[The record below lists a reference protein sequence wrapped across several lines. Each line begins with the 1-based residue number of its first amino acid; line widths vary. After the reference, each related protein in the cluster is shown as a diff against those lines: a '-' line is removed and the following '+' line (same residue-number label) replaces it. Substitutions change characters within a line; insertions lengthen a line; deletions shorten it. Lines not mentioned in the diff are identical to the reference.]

1 MSVIKLPLIFQEGV
15 VLQHGK
21 PICIWGEAQTDE
33 PVYIQLGEH
42 NAVAP
47 VKDGHWKAFLEPM
60 GAASGL
66 ELTVSAGLETI
77 HISDVAV
84 GEVWIAGGQ
93 SNMEFLLKHD
103 AQRAEAAQRVCEDV
117 RCFEVPKISFPGQE
131 SYFKMSEAGVWR
143 KENPSD
149 SLLFNAIGYFF
160 ANRLHEALEVPVG
173 IINCTWGG
181 TSASCWVSEEYLTG
195 ELQFYLDKAREVQ
208 SNMDY
213 EKELP
218 GFIEIQKR
226 MLASNID
233 MGKPNFAPVSPLI
246 DSETHQRLMTMNNWP
261 FSPFRP
267 CGLHGLMLKTIVP
280 YTVSG
285 VIWYQGE
292 SDEYFSEHYEAA
304 MKAVI
309 QCWRDEWQQ
318 PLPFIMVQLAA
329 FEVMAEYLDFVSI
342 RKAQE
347 RIARTVP
354 QVYLVTAMDVGMRY
368 DIHPKQKKP
377 VALRLANQALDK
389 VYGMHLPADSPTFLD
404 AERSPGRIVL
414 RMKHTGTGLCL
425 KGEKCETFDI
435 LVNGQ
440 PKNADIQISGHDIVV
455 SSPEIENADEVTVK
469 FCQRPWCV
477 LNIYNSS
484 GLPVLPFTAVIP
496 AQPEVKGNL

>member
-1 MSVIKLPLIFQEGV
+1 MSVIKLPSIFQDGM
-15 VLQHGK
+15 VLQRRK
-21 PICIWGEAQTDE
+21 PICIWGEAQTDL
-33 PVYIQLGEH
+33 PVYICLGEH

-47 VKDGHWKAFLEPM
+47 VEDGHWKTFLAPM
-60 GAASGL
+60 EAAVGL
-66 ELTVSAGLETI
+66 RLTVCAGSETV
-77 HISDVAV
+77 HIEDVAV

-103 AQRAEAAQRVCEDV
+103 AQREEAATRVCDDV

-131 SYFKMSEAGVWR
+131 AYFKMSEAGIWR
-143 KENPSD
+143 KENPSA
-149 SLLFNAIGYFF
+149 SLLFNAIGYYF
-160 ANRLHEALEVPVG
+160 ANRLHEVLQVPIG

-195 ELQFYLDKAREVQ
+195 ELQFYLDKARQVQ

-213 EKELP
+213 DKELS
-218 GFIEIQKR
+218 GFIEMQKR
-226 MLASNID
+226 ILSSNID
-233 MGKPNFAPVSPLI
+233 MGKPNLAPVSPLI
-246 DSETHQRLMTMNNWP
+246 DEKTHERLMVMNNWP

-309 QCWRDEWQQ
+309 RCWRDEWSQT
-318 PLPFIMVQLAA
+318 LPFIMVQLAS
-329 FEVMAEYLDFVSI
+329 FEVMAEYLDFVPI

-354 QVYLVTAMDVGMRY
+354 QVYLVTAMDLGMRY

-389 VYGMHLPADSPTFLD
+389 VYGMHLLADSPTVLD
-404 AERSPGRIVL
+404 AERSPGVIRL
-414 RMKHTGTGLCL
+414 RMKHTGTGLRL
-425 KGEKCETFDI
+425 RGEKCETFDI

-440 PKNADIQISGHDIVV
+440 LQNADIHISGHDIIV
-455 SSPEIENADEVTVK
+455 SSPVIGNEDEVIVK

-477 LNIYNSS
+477 LNLYNSRD
-484 GLPVLPFTAVIP
+484 LPVLPFTVVIP
-496 AQPEVKGNL
+496 ARSKTKGNL

>member
-1 MSVIKLPLIFQEGV
+1 MSGIKLPTIFQDGM
-15 VLQHGK
+15 VLQRGK
-21 PICIWGEAQTDE
+21 PICVWGEAQIDL
-33 PVYIQLGEH
+33 PIQIRLGEQ
-42 NAVAP
+42 NAIAP
-47 VKDGHWKAFLEPM
+47 VKDGHWKAFLAPM
-60 GAASGL
+60 EAASGL
-66 ELTVSAGLETI
+66 ELTVYAGSETI
-77 HISDVAV
+77 HIQDVAV

-103 AQRAEAAQRVCEDV
+103 AQRADAAERLCEDV

-131 SYFKMSEAGVWR
+131 ACFKMSEAGVWR
-143 KENPSD
+143 KANPSD
-149 SLLFNAIGYFF
+149 SLLFNAIGYYF
-160 ANRLHEALEVPVG
+160 ANRLHEALGVPVG

-213 EKELP
+213 QKELP
-218 GFIEIQKR
+218 GFIEMQRQI
-226 MLASNID
+226 LASGVD
-233 MGKPNFAPVSPLI
+233 MGRPNLAPVSPLI
-246 DSETHQRLMTMNNWP
+246 DQKTHERLMTMNNWP

-280 YTVSG
+280 YTLSG

-309 QCWRDEWQQ
+309 RCWRDEWKQ
-318 PLPFIMVQLAA
+318 PLPFIMVQLAS
-329 FEVMAEYLDFVSI
+329 FEVMAEYLDFVTI
-342 RKAQE
+342 RKVQE
-347 RIARTVP
+347 HIARTVP
-354 QVYLVTAMDVGMRY
+354 QVYLVTAMDLGMRY

-389 VYGMHLPADSPTFLD
+389 VYGMHLLADSPTFQD
-404 AERSPGRIVL
+404 AQRSPGRILL
-414 RMKHTGTGLCL
+414 RMKHTGAGLRL
-425 KGEKCETFDI
+425 KGERCETFDV
-435 LVNGQ
+435 LVNGRLLD
-440 PKNADIQISGHDIVV
+440 AEIQISGHDIIV
-455 SSPEIENADEVTVK
+455 SSPAIGDGDEVTVK
-469 FCQRPWCV
+469 FCQRPWCI

-496 AQPEVKGNL
+496 ARLKSKGNL